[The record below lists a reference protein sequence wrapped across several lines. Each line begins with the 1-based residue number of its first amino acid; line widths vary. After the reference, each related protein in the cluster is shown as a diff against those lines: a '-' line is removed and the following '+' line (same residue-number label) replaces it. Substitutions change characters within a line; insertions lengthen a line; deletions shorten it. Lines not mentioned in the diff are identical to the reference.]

1 MVKFAEIDIC
11 TLTIMHRFTSLN
23 FRKSEYTTV
32 FSFDRYQLILS
43 WDSAITDPLLSSFS
57 LIKHHNP
64 RIQGP
69 LTPTHTGLPITS
81 SINLLFDKKVKQRE
95 NCAELP

>member
-1 MVKFAEIDIC
+1 MLSVLFGSEKISCQLQRVIEVDKLSVVNICTCTLMVEFAEIDIC

-43 WDSAITDPLLSSFS
+43 WDSAITDP
-57 LIKHHNP
+57 
-64 RIQGP
+64 
-69 LTPTHTGLPITS
+69 
-81 SINLLFDKKVKQRE
+81 
-95 NCAELP
+95 